1 MLVCDVALGNPYTV
15 TEACPSLTT
24 PPVEFDSLH
33 GVKATSEQKSF
44 FKVIAFF
51 IQSMFLNQPRTFA
64 ILKAFDTKRFD

>member
-44 FKVIAFF
+44 FKVIPFF
-51 IQSMFLNQPRTFA
+51 I
-64 ILKAFDTKRFD
+64 